1 MHWTSLV
8 VTNTGPWFPEE
19 KLSFSQSVSHDWDP
33 KGSLLSEFFCK
44 CWEAVLGVNTR
55 WSYIESVSQVTALL
69 KINLW
74 KKNRY
79 YYLHQEVAV
88 VVAVVILNWR
98 RYTGHHRPL
107 DRTKSEKF
115 LPRMSRDFLFLLTVT
130 WWGIQ
135 QCQAVRSDILQLAC
149 PLKKH

>member
-1 MHWTSLV
+1 M
-8 VTNTGPWFPEE
+8 
-19 KLSFSQSVSHDWDP
+19 
-33 KGSLLSEFFCK
+33 
-44 CWEAVLGVNTR
+44 LGVNTR

-98 RYTGHHRPL
+98 RYAGHRRPL

-115 LPRMSRDFLFLLTVT
+115 LPRVSRDFLFLLTVT
-130 WWGIQ
+130 W
-135 QCQAVRSDILQLAC
+135 
-149 PLKKH
+149 